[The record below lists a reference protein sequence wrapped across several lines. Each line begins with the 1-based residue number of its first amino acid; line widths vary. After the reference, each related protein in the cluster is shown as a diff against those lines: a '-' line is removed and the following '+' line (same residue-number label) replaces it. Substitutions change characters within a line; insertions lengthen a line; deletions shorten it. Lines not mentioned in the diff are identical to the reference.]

1 MKKSVFILSLLII
14 FVLSGCNK
22 EKETIKIGFI
32 GTLSGNYSE
41 AGVNTMYG
49 VQMAVDEINE
59 NGGVDGQLFELLI
72 RDDEADPL
80 KAVEMQNELKELG
93 CNVIIGH
100 SLSLVA
106 IEAVENANTNDTL
119 LISPSIGTDILT
131 GIDDKLIR
139 IVATVYYES
148 TSISNFMLEENP
160 SKVMIIVNEDNNV
173 LTQYHKSAF
182 EDVFTNEGYAE
193 ENIIVGS
200 FYSNNAVQIQA
211 IKTLIESEEPDA
223 IMIASSNTDAAPFIN
238 YIQSLEIDISIHLT
252 SWAGTSIIDQIDTV
266 NTSNVYLYNDFI
278 EQNKDGKYL
287 AYKNKFIELYHQEPD
302 MLSTNGYDAVY
313 MIFKALDNG
322 AKYTAESMKEYLLE
336 IKTFYGINDTF
347 SIDAYGD
354 NIRTILQYQIVDGK
368 LVAVD

>member
-1 MKKSVFILSLLII
+1 M
-14 FVLSGCNK
+14 
-22 EKETIKIGFI
+22 
-32 GTLSGNYSE
+32 
-41 AGVNTMYG
+41 
-49 VQMAVDEINE
+49 
-59 NGGVDGQLFELLI
+59 
-72 RDDEADPL
+72 
-80 KAVEMQNELKELG
+80 
-93 CNVIIGH
+93 
-100 SLSLVA
+100 
-106 IEAVENANTNDTL
+106 
-119 LISPSIGTDILT
+119 
-131 GIDDKLIR
+131 
-139 IVATVYYES
+139 
-148 TSISNFMLEENP
+148 
-160 SKVMIIVNEDNNV
+160 
-173 LTQYHKSAF
+173 
-182 EDVFTNEGYAE
+182 
-193 ENIIVGS
+193 
-200 FYSNNAVQIQA
+200 QIQA
-211 IKTLIESEEPDA
+211 IKTLIESEQPDA